1 MGFGVPPFQCLR
13 SMGSLSPASS
23 LLGACFG
30 IFSPPIHMPPPYMG
44 AMGSLSPASPSPR
57 GGYIGIWASPHSWG
71 LWVHPQQG
79 GALGFGFPNI
89 HVPPPFCSQR
99 PRKRMP
105 VARNTKT
112 LSTKQPRAGKGAPIT
127 ENVAPEKVRPG
138 WEDGGDPSQ
147 WGAPCVPSPYCV
159 AGGELPGQAVPVLAP
174 GGAQEA
180 LGVRGPHQRECCL
193 VGRGLCCPPESTPRL
208 TSPFFFFSPLPS
220 SLSHP
225 KTRLTRTRRWR
236 GRRMG

>member
-1 MGFGVPPFQCLR
+1 MSPSLGGALGFGVPPFQCLR

-138 WEDGGDPSQ
+138 WETGGPLTM
-147 WGAPCVPSPYCV
+147 GCPLRP
-159 AGGELPGQAVPVLAP
+159 LTL
-174 GGAQEA
+174 
-180 LGVRGPHQRECCL
+180 
-193 VGRGLCCPPESTPRL
+193 LCCRRRAARPSGPRPRPRGGPRSARRL
-208 TSPFFFFSPLPS
+208 GTSP
-220 SLSHP
+220 
-225 KTRLTRTRRWR
+225 
-236 GRRMG
+236 M